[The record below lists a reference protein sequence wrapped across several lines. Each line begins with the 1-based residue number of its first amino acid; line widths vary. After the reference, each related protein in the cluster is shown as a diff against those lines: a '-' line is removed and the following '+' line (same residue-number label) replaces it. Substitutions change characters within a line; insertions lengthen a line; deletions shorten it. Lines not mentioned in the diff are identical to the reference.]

1 MTRPFAIALCLHLL
15 GCAAA
20 DVPVLDRLCAIE
32 EDGSVTGPE
41 AWPCQLLVDRSAAL
55 ITHPPIPGTLSIG
68 AQQIWQLTTD
78 ADHRWHFVIEEQLRW
93 DSTTAEDVRD
103 TRAHYALH
111 EVGHGWLAPH
121 FEGVSHPDTMR
132 SRYGTPAPDWLD
144 EAWAVWFEPQVMR
157 DRRLSRMRLDS
168 LPSLTR
174 LVTMRHPSMK
184 ATVPSLPARPAAS
197 NAGTTGA
204 APVASATR
212 VENRVTSVGIMGACG
227 PTCDWLPDSLRSKV
241 RIDSIVRYD
250 GGRIDTT
257 VTWTDSLTAYGPP
270 KPLEAEHFYPL
281 SYSLLRYI
289 RDTGGEAA
297 VRELIVRYRVDA
309 TPRVEA
315 LLGLPGLPTTIVA
328 LERGWLAF
336 LAERRP
342 EPK

>member
-1 MTRPFAIALCLHLL
+1 MTRSFAIALCLPLL
-15 GCAAA
+15 GCAADDA
-20 DVPVLDRLCAIE
+20 PVLDRLCAIE

-41 AWPCQLLVDRSAAL
+41 AWPCQLFVDRSAAL

-68 AQQIWQLTTD
+68 AEQIWELTTD
-78 ADHRWHFVIEEQLRW
+78 ADHRWHFVIEEKLRW
-93 DSTTAEDVRD
+93 DSTTAEDARD
-103 TRAHYALH
+103 TRAHVALH

-121 FEGVSHPDTMR
+121 FDGVSHPDTIR

-157 DRRLSRMRLDS
+157 DRRLTRMRLDS

-184 ATVPSLPARPAAS
+184 ETRAHSVVNQRTPA
-197 NAGTTGA
+197 G
-204 APVASATR
+204 VATR
-212 VENRVTSVGIMGACG
+212 TVETRIANIEIMGACG

-250 GGRIDTT
+250 GGRIDTS

-297 VRELIVRYRVDA
+297 VRELIARYRVDA

-315 LLGLPGLPTTIVA
+315 LLGLPGLPTTIA
-328 LERGWLAF
+328 AFERGWLAF